1 MAEHM
6 LKTWPMYYADVES
19 GEKTFEVRRNDRDFS
34 TGDVL
39 VLREWD
45 PVGAG
50 YTGRECRKL
59 VRYLL
64 FGGAFG
70 VQDGFVVMSLGEVA

>member
-1 MAEHM
+1 MAEHK

-19 GEKTFEVRRNDRDFS
+19 GVKTFEVRRNDREFEQ
-34 TGDVL
+34 GDVL
-39 VLREWD
+39 VLQEWD
-45 PVGAG
+45 PVAGG
-50 YTGRECRKL
+50 YTGRECRKQ
-59 VRYLL
+59 VRYVL